1 MDFIKVL
8 LLMLIFHNFELPFSD
23 YFFNKK
29 TLSNLNFESSV
40 TVTVLVK
47 TSQKKACEVN
57 LSLDHITMNQFKNF
71 FSSSVFQ
78 CNFYNCKRKLSLK
91 KVRNEIPLMVMDIL
105 RKSLNNEF
113 L

>member
-1 MDFIKVL
+1 
-8 LLMLIFHNFELPFSD
+8 MLIFHNFELPFSD

-29 TLSNLNFESSV
+29 TVSNLNFETSV

-47 TSQKKACEVN
+47 TSHKKPCEVN
-57 LSLDHITMNQFKNF
+57 LSLEHITINQFRNF

-78 CNFYNCKRKLSLK
+78 CNFYNCKRNLSLE

-105 RKSLNNEF
+105 RKSLTNEF